1 MGLAALPTTII
12 PGKNEN
18 LSFQMRIGALEHMRA
33 ILSVF
38 DKTGIVEFAEGL
50 AKLGYEI
57 VSTGGTQAAIEAAGI
72 PVTGI
77 SDVTGFP
84 EILDGRVKTL
94 HPAVHAGIL
103 ARRDV
108 PEHVQTLRD
117 HAIVPVDVVAV
128 NLYPFVETL
137 QSGADHEE
145 IVENIDI
152 GGPTLI
158 RAAAKNADSVLVVV
172 DPSDYAPVLA
182 ALAAGQADTAL
193 RTLLAAKAFQ
203 HTAEYDTHIA
213 GYFKEIT

>member
-1 MGLAALPTTII
+1 
-12 PGKNEN
+12 
-18 LSFQMRIGALEHMRA
+18 MRA

-38 DKTGIVEFAEGL
+38 DKTGIVEFAAGL
-50 AKLGYEI
+50 AKLGCEV
-57 VSTGGTQAAIEAAGI
+57 VSTGGTQAAIAAAGV

-94 HPAVHAGIL
+94 HPVVHAGIL

-108 PEHVQTLRD
+108 PAHVQTLSE
-117 HAIVPVDVVAV
+117 HAIAPVDVVAV

-137 QSGADHEE
+137 KSAAGHEE

-158 RAAAKNADSVLVVV
+158 RAAAKNADSVLVAV
-172 DPSDYAPVLA
+172 DPNDYGPVLNT
-182 ALAAGQADTAL
+182 LAAGSADTAL
-193 RTLLAAKAFQ
+193 RTRLAAKAFQ
-203 HTAEYDTHIA
+203 HVADYDKHIAEY
-213 GYFKEIT
+213 FREIT

>member
-1 MGLAALPTTII
+1 
-12 PGKNEN
+12 
-18 LSFQMRIGALEHMRA
+18 MRA

-57 VSTGGTQAAIEAAGI
+57 VSTGGTQTAIEAAGI

-103 ARRDV
+103 ARQDV

-117 HAIVPVDVVAV
+117 HAIVPVDVVAS
-128 NLYPFVETL
+128 NLYPFVATL
-137 QSGADHEE
+137 ESGADHDE

-172 DPSDYAPVLA
+172 DPSDYAPVLN

-213 GYFKEIT
+213 GYFEDVT

>member
-1 MGLAALPTTII
+1 MLD
-12 PGKNEN
+12 
-18 LSFQMRIGALEHMRA
+18 HMRA

-50 AKLGYEI
+50 AKLGCEV
-57 VSTGGTQAAIEAAGI
+57 VSTGGTQAAIEAAGV

-94 HPAVHAGIL
+94 HPVVHAGIL
-103 ARRDV
+103 ARQDV

-117 HAIVPVDVVAV
+117 HDIAAVDVVAV

-137 QSGADHEE
+137 NSGAGHEE

-182 ALAAGQADTAL
+182 ALASGQIDAAL
-193 RTLLAAKAFQ
+193 RTRLAAKAFQ
-203 HTAEYDTHIA
+203 HTADYDTHIA
-213 GYFKEIT
+213 RGISKKVT

>member
-1 MGLAALPTTII
+1 
-12 PGKNEN
+12 
-18 LSFQMRIGALEHMRA
+18 MRA

-50 AKLGYEI
+50 AKLGCEI
-57 VSTGGTQAAIEAAGI
+57 VSTGGTQGAIEAAGI
-72 PVTGI
+72 PVVGI
-77 SDVTGFP
+77 STVTGFP

-108 PEHVQTLRD
+108 PEHVQTLQE
-117 HAIVPVDVVAV
+117 HAIVPVDVVAS

-137 QSGADHEE
+137 NSGADHEE

-172 DPSDYAPVLA
+172 DPSDYAPVLS
-182 ALAAGQADTAL
+182 ALANGRADAAL
-193 RTLLAAKAFQ
+193 RTQLAAKAFQ
-203 HTAEYDTHIA
+203 HTANYDTHIA
-213 GYFKEIT
+213 GYFEDVT

>member
-1 MGLAALPTTII
+1 
-12 PGKNEN
+12 
-18 LSFQMRIGALEHMRA
+18 MRA

-50 AKLGYEI
+50 AKLGCEI
-57 VSTGGTQAAIEAAGI
+57 VSTGGTQAALAAAGV

-94 HPAVHAGIL
+94 HPVVHAGIL
-103 ARRDV
+103 ARQDV
-108 PEHVQTLRD
+108 PEHVQTLRT
-117 HAIVPVDVVAV
+117 HGITSIDVVAV

-137 QSGADHEE
+137 KSGAGHDE

-172 DPSDYAPVLA
+172 DPGDYAPVLK
-182 ALAAGQADTAL
+182 ALAEGEVNTAL
-193 RTLLAAKAFQ
+193 RTRLAAKAFH
-203 HTAEYDTHIA
+203 HTADYDTHIA
-213 GYFKEIT
+213 RYFKEIS

>member
-1 MGLAALPTTII
+1 
-12 PGKNEN
+12 
-18 LSFQMRIGALEHMRA
+18 MRA

-38 DKTGIVEFAEGL
+38 DKTGIVEFAAGL
-50 AKLGYEI
+50 AELGCEI
-57 VSTGGTQAAIEAAGI
+57 VSTGGTQSALQAAGV

-77 SDVTGFP
+77 SAVTGFP

-94 HPAVHAGIL
+94 HPVVHAGIL
-103 ARRDV
+103 ARRDT

-117 HAIVPVDVVAV
+117 HGIAPIDVVAV

-137 QSGADHEE
+137 KSGAGHEE

-172 DPSDYAPVLA
+172 DPQDYAPVLE
-182 ALAAGQADTAL
+182 ALAAGQANAAF
-193 RTLLAAKAFQ
+193 RTELAAKAFQ
-203 HTAEYDTHIA
+203 HIADYDAHVAAYFA
-213 GYFKEIT
+213 GIRFRPNESDGARC

>member
-1 MGLAALPTTII
+1 
-12 PGKNEN
+12 
-18 LSFQMRIGALEHMRA
+18 MRA

-38 DKTGIVEFAEGL
+38 DKTGIVGFAEGL

-57 VSTGGTQAAIEAAGI
+57 VSTGGTQTAIEAAGI

-77 SDVTGFP
+77 SEITSFP

-103 ARRDV
+103 ARQDV

-117 HAIVPVDVVAV
+117 HAIVPVDVVAS
-128 NLYPFVETL
+128 NLYPFVATL
-137 QSGADHEE
+137 ESGADHDE

-172 DPSDYAPVLA
+172 DSNDYAPVLRRPGGRADGCRSAHA
-182 ALAAGQADTAL
+182 ARGQSIPAHGKL
-193 RTLLAAKAFQ
+193 RYPHRTVLQRDHVTTYARASSSSAWRRLSARQVA
-203 HTAEYDTHIA
+203 HGDE
-213 GYFKEIT
+213 

>member
-1 MGLAALPTTII
+1 
-12 PGKNEN
+12 
-18 LSFQMRIGALEHMRA
+18 MRA

-38 DKTGIVEFAEGL
+38 DKTGIVEFAAGL
-50 AKLGYEI
+50 AKLGCEI
-57 VSTGGTQAAIEAAGI
+57 VSTGGTLGAIEAAGI
-72 PVTGI
+72 PVVGI

-103 ARRDV
+103 ARQDD
-108 PEHVQTLRD
+108 PEHVKTLRD
-117 HAIVPVDVVAV
+117 HAIAPVDVVAS

-137 QSGADHEE
+137 SSGAGHEE

-172 DPSDYAPVLA
+172 DPSDYAPVLD
-182 ALAAGQADTAL
+182 ALANGQVDAAL
-193 RTLLAAKAFQ
+193 RTRLAAKAFR
-203 HTAEYDTHIA
+203 HTADYDRHIA
-213 GYFKEIT
+213 GYYKKIT